1 MRLILCFLAVVL
13 NSVCNADNTVG
24 VQQTELATRK
34 EIAVLMDRYRAV
46 GLAVAVV
53 RDAKLVY
60 CDSFGFRDLEAKTP
74 LEDGDLFRIA
84 SISKSFSATSVMQL
98 VETEK
103 LSLDS
108 DVSDLIGFRVRNP
121 KFPDD
126 AITVKMLLAHT
137 SGLNDSEGYFRLD
150 VVDPAKNSSSSKCYN
165 DYQPGTKYQY
175 CNLNYN
181 LIGTIIE
188 RVSGERFD
196 QYVHHHLLN
205 PLGLTGGFAVDA
217 LDASRFVT
225 LYEYDVDKQAFKPT
239 PTAYHARREE
249 IQNYVSGYSTPIFSP
264 AGGMKMSA
272 RDLTRYMSMHIGMG
286 EVDGTR
292 IIRRE
297 SAEMMQSIV
306 SQQGRYG
313 LAIATTDQLIP
324 GKTLKGHT
332 GSAYGLY
339 SMMFFS
345 PEEKFGLV
353 LITNGCDPKR
363 SEGHIEFLKLSARSL
378 YEQWIK

>member
-60 CDSFGFRDLEAKTP
+60 CDSFGFRDLEA
-74 LEDGDLFRIA
+74 
-84 SISKSFSATSVMQL
+84 
-98 VETEK
+98 
-103 LSLDS
+103 
-108 DVSDLIGFRVRNP
+108 
-121 KFPDD
+121 
-126 AITVKMLLAHT
+126 
-137 SGLNDSEGYFRLD
+137 
-150 VVDPAKNSSSSKCYN
+150 
-165 DYQPGTKYQY
+165 
-175 CNLNYN
+175 LNYN

-196 QYVHHHLLN
+196 QYVHHHLLE
-205 PLGLTGGFAVDA
+205 PPGLTGGFAVDA

-225 LYEYDVDKQAFKPT
+225 LYEYDADKQT
-239 PTAYHARREE
+239 
-249 IQNYVSGYSTPIFSP
+249 
-264 AGGMKMSA
+264 
-272 RDLTRYMSMHIGMG
+272 L
-286 EVDGTR
+286 
-292 IIRRE
+292 
-297 SAEMMQSIV
+297 QSIV